1 MQIFQVVDQKTQ
13 LWVVIEEEIDIQKL
27 EKLVGKK
34 I

>member
-1 MQIFQVVDQKTQ
+1 MQIFQVVDQTTQ
-13 LWVVIEEEIDIQKL
+13 LWVVIEEIDIQKL

>member
-13 LWVVIEEEIDIQKL
+13 LWVVIEEIDIQKL

>member
-1 MQIFQVVDQKTQ
+1 MQIFPVVDQKIQ

>member
-1 MQIFQVVDQKTQ
+1 MQIFQVVDQKIQ
-13 LWVVIEEEIDIQKL
+13 LWVVIEEIDIQKL